1 MHSAML
7 KRVGLR
13 RFGAF
18 LSAGVTSD
26 LIVVPFVC
34 VLFASLCATTTYA
47 EPDVV
52 EILRTADHARGNS
65 EGLIW
70 TLDLTSLEGE
80 KTRSMTVEVKTRGYD
95 FLSETRSPAKYKGQ
109 KLLMVSGNMWFHK
122 PGLSKPVPIAPRQRL
137 MGQAAYGDIAAT
149 NYAED
154 YEGDIVGEES
164 VDGEP
169 CLVFALK
176 ARERNATYDSVRYWV
191 SVERGVGVRGE
202 YFTVSGKLIKTAR
215 MTYGDVTKSDGSVK
229 PFVSTIVITDAILQ
243 DNVTTLE
250 FRDPKFEKL
259 PDRLFNV
266 NLLRR

>member
-1 MHSAML
+1 MHSDML
-7 KRVGLR
+7 KGVGMR
-13 RFGAF
+13 RIGAF
-18 LSAGVTSD
+18 LSAVVTSN
-26 LIVVPFVC
+26 LIVLSLVC
-34 VLFASLCATTTYA
+34 VSSASFYAATAHA

-52 EILRTADHARGNS
+52 EILRTADHARGNT
-65 EGLIW
+65 EGLTW
-70 TLDLTSLEGE
+70 TLDITSHEGD
-80 KTRSMTVEVKTRGYD
+80 KTRDMTVEVKTRGYD
-95 FLSETRSPAKYKGQ
+95 FLSETRNPAKYKGQ

-154 YEGDIVGEES
+154 YEGELVGEELI
-164 VDGEP
+164 DDEP

>member
-1 MHSAML
+1 LAVAILALAAYPHRALAQTADTTSA
-7 KRVGLR
+7 V
-13 RFGAF
+13 
-18 LSAGVTSD
+18 
-26 LIVVPFVC
+26 
-34 VLFASLCATTTYA
+34 ATL
-47 EPDVV
+47 DVA
-52 EILRTADHARGNS
+52 EILRKADNARGNL

-70 TLDLTSLEGE
+70 TLDIASQEGDRTS
-80 KTRSMTVEVKTRGYD
+80 TMTVDVKTRGYD

-109 KLLMVSGNMWFHK
+109 KLLLVSGNMWFHK

-154 YEGDIVGEES
+154 YEGEIVGEES

-176 ARERNATYDSVRYWV
+176 ARERNATYNGVRYWV
-191 SVERGVGVRGE
+191 SKERGVGVRGE

-215 MTYGDVTKSDGSVK
+215 MEYREITTDSSPDQLI
-229 PFVSTIVITDAILQ
+229 VSTIVITDALIR
-243 DNVTTLE
+243 DNVTTLV

-266 NLLRR
+266 NLLR